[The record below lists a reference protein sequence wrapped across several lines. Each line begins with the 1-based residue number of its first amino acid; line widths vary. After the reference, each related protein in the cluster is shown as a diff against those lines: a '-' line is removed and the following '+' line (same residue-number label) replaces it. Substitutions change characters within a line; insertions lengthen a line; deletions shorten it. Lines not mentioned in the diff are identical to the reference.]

1 MTDSN
6 RDTFHSNTRWQ
17 VTLKCKHAPQVA
29 KCNWFFFFTCTMYYL
44 YVHVTVTNF
53 CKANFSKHKGRSKS
67 IIHRQLSHI
76 WFTYEYHMRIICF
89 VSYENHKKRASYVNH
104 MWQIIWLTY
113 DIHMWIIWKSY
124 ERGIICESYESY
136 KALSYENH
144 MKGASYVNHMNH
156 ICVLYLCTFILWK
169 TSNSVYGKFQDIQL
183 IKSSSQW

>member
-1 MTDSN
+1 MAILLLTGASM
-6 RDTFHSNTRWQ
+6 Q
-17 VTLKCKHAPQVA
+17 GL
-29 KCNWFFFFTCTMYYL
+29 
-44 YVHVTVTNF
+44 
-53 CKANFSKHKGRSKS
+53 
-67 IIHRQLSHI
+67 HRQLRHI

-169 TSNSVYGKFQDIQL
+169 TSNSDYGKFQDIQL